1 MAEGRDLTK
10 LSAMQGIA
18 NWLCKGSG
26 ALVVCVIRVD
36 DLAIA
41 ADPQLAPC
49 DVESLLEHRAP
60 EFHALLEQQRVEK
73 LAKQDRQREKKAR

>member
-1 MAEGRDLTK
+1 
-10 LSAMQGIA
+10 MQGIA
-18 NWLCKGSG
+18 RWLCKGSG

-41 ADPQLAPC
+41 ADPQLAPRE
-49 DVESLLEHRAP
+49 VEALLEDRAP
-60 EFHALLEQQRVEK
+60 ELHALLEQERAEK